1 VSGGLPLPLPDPPLG
16 DGLVSLRAWQP
27 GDAPALA
34 AAWADPDVARWTGV
48 PDGDRGVE
56 RAARWI
62 AGEADRR
69 QRGLALDLVVTA
81 GDEVVGEVGIARVDT
96 GHRIAEAGWWL
107 TAPARGRGLAGR
119 AVGLFATWAVTEL
132 CVDQL
137 YARLD
142 PANPASAGVAA
153 RAGFERRGLG
163 QDGLEVWATA
173 RQVALLR

>member
-1 VSGGLPLPLPDPPLG
+1 VSDALPLPLPDPPLD
-16 DGLVSLRAWQP
+16 DGFVSLRAWQP
-27 GDAPALA
+27 ADARALA
-34 AAWADPDVARWTGV
+34 AAWADPDVVRWTGV
-48 PDGDRGVE
+48 PDGDRSVE

-96 GHRIAEAGWWL
+96 GRRVAEAGWWL

-119 AVGLFATWAVTEL
+119 AVGLFAAWAVTEL

-163 QDGLEVWATA
+163 EDGLEVWATA